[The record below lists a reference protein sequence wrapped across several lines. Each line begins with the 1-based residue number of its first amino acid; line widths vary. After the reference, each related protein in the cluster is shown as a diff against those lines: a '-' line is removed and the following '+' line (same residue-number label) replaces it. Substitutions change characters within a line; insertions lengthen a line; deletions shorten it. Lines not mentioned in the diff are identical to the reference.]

1 MVSSISRNWVG
12 GLSSGLDTQSLIDQL
27 IEVES
32 FSKYSLERKRNTLT
46 YQQEMLQEVNL
57 KLSELQ
63 NKATDL
69 TFSKTFN
76 SKTIDASDARVVN
89 ARATTEAAI
98 GSYTVHVK
106 QLATSTSVASQHKLA
121 GSLELGHNLE
131 TSNSIGGASTTLGAL
146 GVNPGNL
153 EVRITGGGSGTFT
166 VSPGVSGTN
175 SVQDMVTLMN
185 VSISNK
191 SELRG
196 KLNVSYDEK
205 NNRVKFNLLDSSL
218 KLEIADTGA
227 SNIISSM
234 FEADGQ
240 INLSKDI
247 PVKDSALKTIRSGL
261 NATIADLGITPG
273 TLNIKRDGAAE
284 EAFDISGLAANTTVA
299 GLIDYLNSEID
310 SKDSLVKGGTATGN
324 PADRLVEFRFDA
336 ADGKLQLV
344 NTSSADGKSF
354 TLSDGLVG
362 GTNLTTRL
370 FGGNSKTSSLDEGA
384 KLANETFSKAITAGV
399 FTVDGVQ
406 ININPQTDDLQ
417 GVLSRISALT
427 AIDATYDSET
437 DVISFTRKDGSNAPI
452 GIGSST
458 DTSNFLNVTGMVAGS
473 QSAAARLASSSNLG
487 KTLAQARNNDIAT
500 EFGVAAGTLR
510 LTVNGKVNDIS
521 YDGTETLK
529 ELLDKVGQIEGVAEA
544 YYDASSGKVNIVGSD
559 KGASA
564 TLQLQDAS
572 GSLASVLGLNTGS
585 VSGQEYGST
594 LVSTRPISDVKSASP
609 LNSAGFAKPVTA
621 GTFTINGVQFYI
633 GSTSSM
639 TLDTLVSSIN
649 SNTKVGVKAHYDPTN
664 GQFVLTSTETGNRA
678 IALGASSDTSNF
690 LSAMGL
696 TGAVQNVGKNAIYSI
711 DGVFGGSDQVSQSN
725 NVADAVNGV
734 TFDFYDVTGAAGS
747 VVNVN
752 ADTETAMTAIK
763 DFVESYNEVT
773 ELVYSRLTEERDWD
787 LSALSDKEMNA
798 MDESDLATYEQAYK
812 IGLLSGDN
820 TLRSV
825 RSQMR
830 MVMSSIVPD
839 VESLFNSL
847 SDLGITT
854 GAIGSDYQ
862 DTMVGTLK
870 ISNEDT
876 LKSALSANPDK
887 VAALFNKDSTDTN
900 KMGIARRLKNAINE
914 FTKSDGL
921 LTKRVGRSGVTSNNE
936 MAKQISTI
944 NTQISSQEERLKSRE
959 ESLLK
964 QFASLE
970 TALSNYQSQ
979 SSAFSSQLSQLTG
992 SK

>member
-46 YQQEMLQEVNL
+46 YQQELLQEVNL

-89 ARATTEAAI
+89 AKATTEAAI

-106 QLATSTSVASQHKLA
+106 QLASSTSVASKHKLA

-131 TSNSIGGASTTLGAL
+131 TANAIGGSSTTLGAL

-191 SELRG
+191 AELRG

-247 PVKDSALKTIRSGL
+247 PVKDSSLKTIRSGL
-261 NATIADLGITPG
+261 NTTIADLGITQG
-273 TLNIKRDGAAE
+273 TLTIARDGSAA
-284 EAFDISGLAANTTVA
+284 EAFDISGLAANATVDE
-299 GLIDYLNSEID
+299 LIDYLNSEID

-336 ADGKLQLV
+336 GDGKLQLV
-344 NTSSADGKSF
+344 NTGSGDSKSF
-354 TLSDGLVG
+354 TMADGTG
-362 GTNLTTRL
+362 NLTSKL
-370 FGGNSKTSSLDEGA
+370 FGGASKTSSRDEGA
-384 KLANETFSKAITAGV
+384 KLANETFSKSITAGV

-427 AIDATYDSET
+427 AINATYDSET
-437 DVISFTRKDGSNAPI
+437 DVISFSRKDGSNAPI

-458 DTSNFLNVTGMVAGS
+458 DSSNFLSVTGMIAGN
-473 QSAAARLASSSNLG
+473 QAAAAKLTSSSSLG
-487 KTLAQARNNDIAT
+487 KTLAQARDNDVAT
-500 EFGVAAGTLR
+500 EFGVGPGTLR
-510 LTVNGKVNDIS
+510 VTVNGRASDIS
-521 YDGTETLK
+521 YTGTESLK
-529 ELLDKVGQIEGVAEA
+529 EILDKVSRIEGVAEA
-544 YYDASSGKVNIVGSD
+544 YYDASTGKVNIKGSD
-559 KGASA
+559 KGVSA
-564 TLQLQDAS
+564 TLQVQDSS
-572 GSLASVLGLNTGS
+572 GSLASVLGLNTGA

-639 TLDTLVSSIN
+639 TLDTLVNSIN

-678 IALGASSDTSNF
+678 IALGAASDTSNF

-696 TGAVQNVGKNAIYSI
+696 TGAVQNIGKNAVYSI

-725 NVADAVNGV
+725 NVSDAVNGV

-752 ADTETAMTAIK
+752 ADTETAVTAIK
-763 DFVESYNEVT
+763 DFVKSYNEVT
-773 ELVYSRLTEERDWD
+773 ELVYSRLTEERDWK

-798 MDESDLATYEQAYK
+798 MDETNLATYESAFK
-812 IGLLSGDN
+812 LGLLSGDS
-820 TLRSV
+820 TLRSI

-830 MVMSSIVPD
+830 LVMSSIVPD
-839 VESLFNSL
+839 AESLFNSL

-854 GAIGSDYQ
+854 GTVGSDYQ

-870 ISNEDT
+870 IASEDT

-887 VAALFNKDSTDTN
+887 VAALFNKDSTDSN
-900 KMGIARRLKNAINE
+900 KMGIARRLKTALNE

-944 NTQISSQEERLKSRE
+944 NTQISGQEERLKSRE
-959 ESLLK
+959 EALLK